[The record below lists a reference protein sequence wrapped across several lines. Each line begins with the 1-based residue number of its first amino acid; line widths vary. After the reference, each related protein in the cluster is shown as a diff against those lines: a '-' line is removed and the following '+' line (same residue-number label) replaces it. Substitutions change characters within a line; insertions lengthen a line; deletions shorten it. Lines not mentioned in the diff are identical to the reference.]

1 MQENQSGGTK
11 YQYHPELIALFNSA
25 VSTSAIAG
33 NFISPLLFV
42 YAVNEFIPTN
52 LLIVWVIVAFI
63 VGFSRIFVANKLSKI
78 QSDKNIQLTIIT
90 TVLGGS
96 VWGVATIFA
105 YLYAPEVYIYFT
117 LTVVVGIVAA
127 ASSTLTPIY
136 KAYLYYAIV
145 ATTPLAIV
153 FFLKSENLYFITAL
167 LIIVFTIF
175 VLLGGYKHY
184 KKLHEA
190 IILKIS

>member
-1 MQENQSGGTK
+1 
-11 YQYHPELIALFNSA
+11 

-153 FFLKSENLYFITAL
+153 FFLKSENLYFMTAL